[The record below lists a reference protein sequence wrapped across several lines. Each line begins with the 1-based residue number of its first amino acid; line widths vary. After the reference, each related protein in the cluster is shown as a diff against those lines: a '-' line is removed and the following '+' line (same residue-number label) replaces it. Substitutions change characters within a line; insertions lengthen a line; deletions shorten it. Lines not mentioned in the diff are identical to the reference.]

1 MRPVPRVHVSRA
13 NSCTLAP
20 GGAGGAGA
28 RGRVWLAGRKS
39 KARGGLEDRAG
50 EAKVKPLGKRIAGN
64 GRAIDTRLYRRDA
77 DGIHTRRTRG
87 TTHEPRNESHD
98 TVVTQTKSQRKKTS
112 SAKNYN
118 TGVFV
123 LEQFYKSYFPR
134 SHLYV

>member
-1 MRPVPRVHVSRA
+1 MR
-13 NSCTLAP
+13 
-20 GGAGGAGA
+20 
-28 RGRVWLAGRKS
+28 
-39 KARGGLEDRAG
+39 E
-50 EAKVKPLGKRIAGN
+50 N

-87 TTHEPRNESHD
+87 TTHERTVERVSHD